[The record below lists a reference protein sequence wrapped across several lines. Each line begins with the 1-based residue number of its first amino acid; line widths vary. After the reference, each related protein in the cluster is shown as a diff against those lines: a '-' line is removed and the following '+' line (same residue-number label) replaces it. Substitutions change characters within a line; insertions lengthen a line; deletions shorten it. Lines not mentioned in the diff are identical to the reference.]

1 MPTSS
6 AAVGPATTARHSG
19 LTRPMAL
26 RITTR
31 LGHPTFVDLPWET
44 ALSDWDDERLVTPVQ
59 GVHRH
64 VVVFVAYG
72 GVLYAIKELPNNL
85 AVTEYR
91 LLRELDE
98 RKVPVVEAV
107 GTITGRTDDNGEP
120 LDSVVITRHLD
131 YSLPYRSLFQSWS
144 RQNLW
149 APLLDSLAL
158 LLVRIHLA
166 GFFWG
171 DCSLSNALFR
181 RDAGALAATLV
192 DAETGELHDTLSNGQ
207 RAHDLMIAETNV
219 AGELLDIAMAGG
231 WDDEVDP
238 AAIALDLI
246 SRYEGLWAELTNDLV
261 VAADDLHAID
271 SRVRRLNDLGF
282 DVSEVVIEGDGGQE
296 TVRMRMAVVE
306 SGHHHRELQALTGLD
321 VQENQARRLL
331 NGIRGYRA
339 YLERQGQL
347 VNDGRTVTDHIAAMR
362 WMAELFTPT
371 IDGIPPE
378 VRQKLEPAELFHQIL
393 EHRWFMSERAGTEVG
408 TDVARDDYVR
418 TVLNDLPNEQQV
430 MLTAGDDDD
439 LEFDDERE
447 GVT

>member
-1 MPTSS
+1 
-6 AAVGPATTARHSG
+6 
-19 LTRPMAL
+19 MAL

-44 ALSDWDDERLVTPVQ
+44 PLSDWHDARMMTPVQ
-59 GVHRH
+59 GLHRH
-64 VVVFVAYG
+64 VVNFIAYG
-72 GVLYAIKELPNNL
+72 GVLYAVKELPGNL

-98 RKVPVVEAV
+98 RTVAVVEAV
-107 GTITGRTDDNGEP
+107 GTITGRVDHNGEP
-120 LDSVVITRHLD
+120 LDSALITQHLD
-131 YSLPYRSLFQSWS
+131 FSLPYRALFQNGS
-144 RQNLW
+144 RQELW

-231 WDDEVDP
+231 WADDVDP
-238 AAIALDLI
+238 AFIGQDLVL
-246 SRYEGLWAELTNDLV
+246 RYEGLWAELTNDQIV
-261 VAADDLHAID
+261 VAGDLHAID
-271 SRVRRLNDLGF
+271 TRVRRLNDLGF
-282 DVSEVVIEGDGGQE
+282 DVSEVIIEEKDGE
-296 TVRMRMAVVE
+296 KTLRLRTAVVE
-306 SGHHHRELQALTGLD
+306 SGHHQRELLALTGLD

-331 NGIRGYRA
+331 NDIRSFRA
-339 YLERQGQL
+339 YLERSSQL

-362 WMAELFTPT
+362 WMAEVFTPV
-371 IDGIPPE
+371 IDGIPIE
-378 VRQKLEPAELFHQIL
+378 ARRKLEPAELFHQIL
-393 EHRWFMSERAGTEVG
+393 EHRWFMSERAGLEVG
-408 TDVARDDYVR
+408 TDAARDDYVR
-418 TVLNDLPNEQQV
+418 TVLRNLPDEKEVVLSNLGV
-430 MLTAGDDDD
+430 STAVESDPS
-439 LEFDDERE
+439 
-447 GVT
+447 

>member
-1 MPTSS
+1 
-6 AAVGPATTARHSG
+6 V
-19 LTRPMAL
+19 AL

-44 ALSDWDDERLVTPVQ
+44 PLSDWHDARMMTPVQ
-59 GVHRH
+59 GLHRH
-64 VVVFVAYG
+64 VVNFIAYG
-72 GVLYAIKELPNNL
+72 GVLYAVKELPGNL

-98 RKVPVVEAV
+98 RTVAVVEAV
-107 GTITGRTDDNGEP
+107 GTITGRVDHNGEP
-120 LDSVVITRHLD
+120 LDSALITQHLD
-131 YSLPYRSLFQSWS
+131 FSLPYRALFQNGS
-144 RQNLW
+144 RQELW

-231 WDDEVDP
+231 WADDVDP
-238 AAIALDLI
+238 AFIGQDLVL
-246 SRYEGLWAELTNDLV
+246 RYEGLWAELTNDQIV
-261 VAADDLHAID
+261 VAGDLHAID
-271 SRVRRLNDLGF
+271 TRVRRLNDLGF
-282 DVSEVVIEGDGGQE
+282 DVSEVIIEEKDGE
-296 TVRMRMAVVE
+296 KTLRLRTAVVE
-306 SGHHHRELQALTGLD
+306 SGHHQRELLALTGLD

-331 NGIRGYRA
+331 NDIRSFRA
-339 YLERQGQL
+339 YLERSSQL

-362 WMAELFTPT
+362 WMAEVFTPV
-371 IDGIPPE
+371 IDGIPIE
-378 VRQKLEPAELFHQIL
+378 ARRKLEPAELFHQIL
-393 EHRWFMSERAGTEVG
+393 EHRWFMSERAGLEVG
-408 TDVARDDYVR
+408 TDAARDDYVR
-418 TVLNDLPNEQQV
+418 TVLRNLPDEKEVVLSNLGV
-430 MLTAGDDDD
+430 STAV
-439 LEFDDERE
+439 ES
-447 GVT
+447 